1 MKKIFATLVVLVSFT
16 SLCSAQDT
24 IFGVWPYYHYNW
36 MEYWPTQ
43 ISHDDAYWCVI
54 AATGDGAKTWCFG
67 AHPGRVGDFSHGDPA
82 KEIAV
87 QYRPDSGSL
96 TVRGMAFLVSGANNT
111 PSWIY
116 SVLRNG
122 ILYNGSLNADYVII
136 NCNVYD
142 KNMVLLHTQP
152 VTLSTVDTAR
162 VIPFGQ
168 ISAVDDHG
176 NNVSHFVPFCDI
188 FFDTP
193 LVLADTFYVSITMV
207 YEGDTAL
214 YPNLGMFEEDHL
226 NQVLDGVTATTRLL
240 PWETRLYRD
249 TLITG
254 QWHVEENGWHI
265 TGLFPIIGRDGDT
278 CPQVGNV
285 ELYKGSSTQ
294 FFLKWGRGTNHYDW
308 QVSYGPLGIA
318 PEDGTMLTFTQ
329 PQSSLITVD
338 PDSQYV
344 AYVRARC
351 RFARDEWGPWSY
363 PVNIWLNGSNGIG
376 SVQRVPDFTLTPNP
390 ASGTVTVGGFEG
402 EGSVE
407 IVDMA
412 GRVSGQWPVAGG
424 QRTID
429 ISRLPAGS
437 YVVRLTTAEGT
448 ASRMLQVE

>member
-1 MKKIFATLVVLVSFT
+1 MVPESMDPLFR
-16 SLCSAQDT
+16 SL
-24 IFGVWPYYHYNW
+24 
-36 MEYWPTQ
+36 
-43 ISHDDAYWCVI
+43 
-54 AATGDGAKTWCFG
+54 
-67 AHPGRVGDFSHGDPA
+67 
-82 KEIAV
+82 
-87 QYRPDSGSL
+87 
-96 TVRGMAFLVSGANNT
+96 
-111 PSWIY
+111 Y
-116 SVLRNG
+116 SVYRNG
-122 ILYNGSLNADYVII
+122 VFEIEGVAGLNNDYVIV

-142 KNMVLLHTQP
+142 KNMTLLHTQP
-152 VTLSTVDTAR
+152 VSLSTLDTAR
-162 VIPFGQ
+162 VIPFGHRSG
-168 ISAVDDHG
+168 IDDNG
-176 NNVSHFVPFCDI
+176 NRVPEFWPVCDV

-193 LVLADTFYVSITMV
+193 LVITDTFYISITMI
-207 YEGDTAL
+207 YEGETMQL
-214 YPNLGMFEEDHL
+214 YPTLYTFTEFHEYG
-226 NQVLDGVTATTRLL
+226 GTTRLL
-240 PWETRLYRD
+240 PWETRRYRD
-249 TLITG
+249 TLLTG
-254 QWHVEENGWHI
+254 AWHVEENGWHI

-351 RFARDEWGPWSY
+351 RFARDEWGPWSH
-363 PVNIWLNGSNGIG
+363 PVNIWLNGSNGIS

-402 EGSVE
+402 EGAVE